1 MGRGRIRK
9 RRRSSI
15 NITFQKID
23 LIKPFKAGRKTKN
36 NQLRNPKM
44 NTLLDNLFLKRF
56 GISVDTNIEDYETG
70 TKKMRGCLCG
80 EYNHM
85 ACVLKGKER

>member
-1 MGRGRIRK
+1 
-9 RRRSSI
+9 
-15 NITFQKID
+15 
-23 LIKPFKAGRKTKN
+23 
-36 NQLRNPKM
+36 M

-56 GISVDTNIEDYETG
+56 GVSVDSNIEDYEKG